1 MAKKMYAEFLGTFA
15 LIIFG
20 VGPLLTG
27 TADLLVAALASG
39 LAVAVLIGAFAAIS
53 GAHFN
58 PAVSFAMFI
67 TRRMNFRDFIAY
79 IFAQLAG
86 AGLAAFI
93 LKSIHPSAVDS
104 ATHLGTPELA
114 VGVSAG
120 KGLLVEIMVTFLLVT
135 VIFWMAIDKRTLFGG
150 SAHIAI
156 GFTVALNILWAG
168 PLTSAAMN
176 PARWFG
182 PALAS
187 GNWGNAWIWIA
198 GPLVGATFAAFAY
211 EALSKPAK

>member
-1 MAKKMYAEFLGTFA
+1 MYVEFLGTFT

-20 VGPLLTG
+20 VGSILTG
-27 TADLLVAALASG
+27 KADLLVAALASG
-39 LAVAVLIGAFAAIS
+39 LAIAVLIGAFAAIS

-67 TRRMNFRDFIAY
+67 TRRMNFTDFISY
-79 IFAQLAG
+79 IVAQLAG
-86 AGLAAFI
+86 AGVAAFI
-93 LKSIHPSAVDS
+93 LKVIHPSSVDS
-104 ATHLGTPELA
+104 AARLGTPELA

-120 KGLLVEIMVTFLLVT
+120 KGFLIELMVTFLLVT
-135 VIFWMAIDKRTLFGG
+135 VIFWIAIDKRTLFGD
-150 SAHIAI
+150 SAHLAI

-168 PLTSAAMN
+168 PLTNAAMN

-198 GPLVGATFAAFAY
+198 GPLAGATLAAFAY
-211 EALSKPAK
+211 DVLSKPAK